1 MQLCSV
7 IRDTDHECLSCGRA
21 TKDMLP
27 LPVTPWQGNTLT
39 RWHGDTTPAPRHG
52 VGSRLDSCV
61 AHQDGEPQTAPA
73 ILRHSKSETYANQVR
88 NHICLKATNGIHN
101 KKKCVLKRFCHPGS
115 KDIVAYPSTQNLL
128 SAAHSA
134 IHRWFVTRHLKYQS
148 PDCVSWIQST
158 CYQLQCWSF
167 FLRWHRLINA
177 SNEENLHLALEHS
190 LGCTPPPYVHDG
202 DTNGNKSR
210 AIVSHI
216 LCI

>member
-1 MQLCSV
+1 MMIIV
-7 IRDTDHECLSCGRA
+7 IATMFCNSRHWPWVSIMREA

-61 AHQDGEPQTAPA
+61 AQQDGNPKPPSNPTAF
-73 ILRHSKSETYANQVR
+73 KVR
-88 NHICLKATNGIHN
+88 NLRKPSAKSYLPEDYVRNPQQKEMRPET
-101 KKKCVLKRFCHPGS
+101 VLPPRKQRHCCRSQHAEPL
-115 KDIVAYPSTQNLL
+115 VCRPP
-128 SAAHSA
+128 A

-177 SNEENLHLALEHS
+177 SNEET
-190 LGCTPPPYVHDG
+190 CT
-202 DTNGNKSR
+202 
-210 AIVSHI
+210 
-216 LCI
+216 